1 MNDFLQNLRGGQRD
15 NRAAK
20 TRRGFD
26 SNAQQAQ
33 QPNFNSSSH
42 FHSNSTYQNPRVGSA
57 KRPMRPNPQSQ
68 MIADPNALALPSDM
82 VENILIIAETMVRN
96 QEFIAAAHERRAAAE
111 ERKAD
116 SLEEIAEYLR
126 MLAVPLPSGDNLSV
140 GEVLEDQ
147 DYDQGFDQEYR
158 LDAPAAKL
166 SSEPESFPMSEK
178 LEKPMVYHE
187 PVIAAPVQRRRG
199 RKPKALKLAEEREAA
214 EIQRREAGAAP
225 QETEKNTIKVIN
237 RTRAEKMKVAEIED
251 GKVEIMSREAVM
263 DIVNTM
269 RKKGAT
275 FDEVAQRLVALGQP
289 TFSGRGEWHAQTVH
303 RLCNTK
309 KQTTG
314 KK

>member
-26 SNAQQAQ
+26 SNSQ

-42 FHSNSTYQNPRVGSA
+42 FHSNPTYQNPRAGSV
-57 KRPMRPNPQSQ
+57 KRPMRPNLQNP
-68 MIADPNALALPSDM
+68 MVTDPNTLALPSDV
-82 VENILIIAETMVRN
+82 VENILILAETMVRN
-96 QEFIAAAHERRAAAE
+96 QEFLAAAHERRAAAE

-126 MLAVPLPSGDNLSV
+126 MLAVPSSSHENFPANPGI
-140 GEVLEDQ
+140 EDQ
-147 DYDQGFDQEYR
+147 DYGQEFGQVYGM
-158 LDAPAAKL
+158 DAPARKFPL
-166 SSEPESFPMSEK
+166 EPESFQAA
-178 LEKPMVYHE
+178 E
-187 PVIAAPVQRRRG
+187 PVEQPRVFQEPEPLPAAPVKNRRG

-214 EIQRREAGAAP
+214 ELQQRGAA
-225 QETEKNTIKVIN
+225 QERGENKVKVIK
-237 RTRAEKMKVAEIED
+237 RTRAEKMKLAEGED

-263 DIVNTM
+263 EIVNTM
-269 RKKGAT
+269 RKDGAT

-309 KQTTG
+309 KIDNR

>member
-20 TRRGFD
+20 TRRGVD
-26 SNAQQAQ
+26 SNTQ

-42 FHSNSTYQNPRVGSA
+42 FHSNPGYQNSRVGSV
-57 KRPMRPNPQSQ
+57 KRPIRPNPQNP
-68 MIADPNALALPSDM
+68 MVTDPNTLALPID
-82 VENILIIAETMVRN
+82 VIENILILAETMVRN
-96 QEFIAAAHERRAAAE
+96 QEFLAAAHERRAAAE

-126 MLAVPLPSGDNLSV
+126 VLAVPSLSDENLSGSGDV
-140 GEVLEDQ
+140 EDQ
-147 DYDQGFDQEYR
+147 DYGREFGHRYGM
-158 LDAPAAKL
+158 DAPATKF
-166 SSEPESFPMSEK
+166 SPEPESFQAA
-178 LEKPMVYHE
+178 E
-187 PVIAAPVQRRRG
+187 PVKLSRVFQESEPEPVPAAPVKKRRG

-214 EIQRREAGAAP
+214 ELAQREAA
-225 QETEKNTIKVIN
+225 EEREKDKVKVIK
-237 RTRAEKMKVAEIED
+237 RTRAEKMKLAEGE

-263 DIVNTM
+263 EIVNTM

-309 KQTTG
+309 KSDKR

>member
-15 NRAAK
+15 NRVAK

-26 SNAQQAQ
+26 TNSQ

-42 FHSNSTYQNPRVGSA
+42 FHSNPSYQNPRVGSV
-57 KRPMRPNPQSQ
+57 KRPMRPNPQNP
-68 MIADPNALALPSDM
+68 MAADPNTLALPTDV
-82 VENILIIAETMVRN
+82 VENILILAETMVRN
-96 QEFIAAAHERRAAAE
+96 QEFLAAAHERRAAAE

-126 MLAVPLPSGDNLSV
+126 VLAVPSSSDENLSAN
-140 GEVLEDQ
+140 GDIDDQ
-147 DYDQGFDQEYR
+147 DYGREFGHGYGMVAQ
-158 LDAPAAKL
+158 APKL
-166 SSEPESFPMSEK
+166 STEPESFQEA
-178 LEKPMVYHE
+178 E
-187 PVIAAPVQRRRG
+187 PVKLSRVVQEPEPFPAAPVKKRRG

-214 EIQRREAGAAP
+214 EFELREAV
-225 QETEKNTIKVIN
+225 EEREKNKVKVIK
-237 RTRAEKMKVAEIED
+237 RTRAEKMKLAEGED

-263 DIVNTM
+263 EIVNTM
-269 RKKGAT
+269 RKQGAT

-309 KQTTG
+309 KTDKQ